1 VTQAGQAC
9 IWGYGSLAR
18 TAPPRRALKG
28 QRQQAGA
35 RTCTGCVGCT
45 GCGGS
50 RCGGRPATV
59 AVWQS
64 VLNQRSTGKGACHVT
79 MRAVLPGTKGE
90 GRCKVECSIMNVS
103 VRVFWGGL
111 IGCMHVCTCG
121 STRCA
126 CVWLRHRAH
135 ATPRSP
141 GVARVCC
148 WRQKT
153 HGSLALCL
161 GLHCASMRR
170 NNHSDLCIWAS
181 GLVYR
186 VRLPAYT

>member
-1 VTQAGQAC
+1 MTQAGQAC

-64 VLNQRSTGKGACHVT
+64 VLNQRSTGKGASVSFC
-79 MRAVLPGTKGE
+79 MSCNDA
-90 GRCKVECSIMNVS
+90 GR
-103 VRVFWGGL
+103 
-111 IGCMHVCTCG
+111 
-121 STRCA
+121 
-126 CVWLRHRAH
+126 
-135 ATPRSP
+135 
-141 GVARVCC
+141 VARYQRRRPLQGGVQHHECISAC
-148 WRQKT
+148 LLGWPHWLHACLHLWEHT
-153 HGSLALCL
+153 LCL
-161 GLHCASMRR
+161 RVAPAQSPCNAPQSRGRARVLLAPKNPWVASSM
-170 NNHSDLCIWAS
+170 S
-181 GLVYR
+181 GIAVCKY
-186 VRLPAYT
+186 AKEQSF